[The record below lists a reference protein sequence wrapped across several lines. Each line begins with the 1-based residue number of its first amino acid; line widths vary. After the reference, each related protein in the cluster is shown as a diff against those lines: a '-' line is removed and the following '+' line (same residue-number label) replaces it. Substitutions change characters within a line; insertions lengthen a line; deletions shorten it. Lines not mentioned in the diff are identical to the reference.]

1 VGAITHYQAA
11 SRLIWLRDFAQY
23 AISTYYGA
31 ALILAGAAVFW
42 VAARG
47 VRSTWGERE
56 ALLASW
62 FLPGFVAAFVGSHG
76 DFRYTLVV
84 LPPLAIALAASVT
97 LLFERLFANHGLR
110 TAALAALLVFPGLQ
124 YATLTENIANLPETV
139 YSGGW
144 LVLSKH
150 LGWAHPPDNEG
161 NWGQMRIVE
170 AARTMVPAG
179 TAPVNV
185 IVGVEHPYFNSNI
198 LNYFDAYDDGPL
210 RFHSFGFDPDS
221 PPEQALENA
230 LIRIRDLDPAVI
242 VMAEGFGPDELQGF
256 INRVNEPIREM
267 LDRGELPFRRAE
279 EFGLTPRVKAVLY
292 RRDREGTSASVQRVR

>member
-1 VGAITHYQAA
+1 
-11 SRLIWLRDFAQY
+11 
-23 AISTYYGA
+23 
-31 ALILAGAAVFW
+31 
-42 VAARG
+42 
-47 VRSTWGERE
+47 
-56 ALLASW
+56 
-62 FLPGFVAAFVGSHG
+62 
-76 DFRYTLVV
+76 
-84 LPPLAIALAASVT
+84 LAIALAASVT

-124 YATLTENIANLPETV
+124 YAALTENIANLPETV

-170 AARTMVPAG
+170 AARMMVPAG

-198 LNYFDAYDDGPL
+198 LNYLDAYDDGPL
-210 RFHSFGFDPDS
+210 RFHSLGFDPDS
-221 PPEQALENA
+221 PSEQALENA

>member
-31 ALILAGAAVFW
+31 ALILAGAAIVW

-97 LLFERLFANHGLR
+97 LLCEQLFVNQAVR
-110 TAALAALLVFPGLQ
+110 TATTVVFLLFPALQ
-124 YATLTENIANLPETV
+124 YAALTVNISSLPDSG

-144 LVLSKH
+144 PVLSKH

-170 AARTMVPAG
+170 AARTMGSAG

-198 LNYFDAYDDGPL
+198 LNYLDAYDDGPL

-221 PPEQALENA
+221 PSEQALDNA
-230 LIRIRDLDPAVI
+230 LTRILSFEPVLV
-242 VMAEGFGPDELQGF
+242 VMAEGFETDELQGF

-267 LDRGELPFRRAE
+267 LNRGEMPFRRAGE
-279 EFGLTPRVKAVLY
+279 VGLTPRVRAVLY
-292 RRDREGTSASVQRVR
+292 RRDSEGTSASVQRVR

>member
-1 VGAITHYQAA
+1 
-11 SRLIWLRDFAQY
+11 
-23 AISTYYGA
+23 
-31 ALILAGAAVFW
+31 
-42 VAARG
+42 
-47 VRSTWGERE
+47 
-56 ALLASW
+56 
-62 FLPGFVAAFVGSHG
+62 
-76 DFRYTLVV
+76 
-84 LPPLAIALAASVT
+84 
-97 LLFERLFANHGLR
+97 
-110 TAALAALLVFPGLQ
+110 
-124 YATLTENIANLPETV
+124 
-139 YSGGW
+139 
-144 LVLSKH
+144 
-150 LGWAHPPDNEG
+150 
-161 NWGQMRIVE
+161 MRIVE

-221 PPEQALENA
+221 PPEQALETA